1 VDRKVDRKEEVF
13 LLQLVANQQTKAKL
27 VLDRML
33 VAQITVLY
41 WVSLVMLVM
50 DFVAIPMALH

>member
-1 VDRKVDRKEEVF
+1 M
-13 LLQLVANQQTKAKL
+13 AQQTKAKS

-33 VAQITVLY
+33 VVQITVLY

-50 DFVAIPMALH
+50 DFVAIPMVQH